1 MMNLA
6 IKLSVLA
13 VPVLLAVAPAD
24 AAARKPLNARA
35 QASEPYHSE
44 TGPQATAVR
53 TACTQLAAKRSE
65 SSDEFRSPMG
75 PRRIIYSD
83 CVRDKGYLP

>member
-1 MMNLA
+1 MMDYA
-6 IKLSVLA
+6 IKLGVLA
-13 VPVLLAVAPAD
+13 IPLLLALAPAD
-24 AAARKPLNARA
+24 AATKKPLNARA

-65 SSDEFRSPMG
+65 SSDEFRSLMG
-75 PRRIIYSD
+75 PRRTIYSD